1 MSPEVNRAEIIRRM
15 NLQELSGKENLLQL
29 IAEK

>member
-1 MSPEVNRAEIIRRM
+1 MSPEVKRAEMIRRM
-15 NLQELSGKENLLQL
+15 NLQELSSKENQLQL